1 MIVVAILLTPMAIE
15 VILSE
20 DFVTSGA
27 AWVGVGVLA
36 AGVGA
41 VDAGVVII
49 VVNTGAGAPDAVE
62 SAAASCASELLQFEA
77 RSVYVSKMI
86 PLVSPTAKEDND
98 VSRAARLRRAKDEA
112 LYVSGS
118 SSSFSC

>member
-20 DFVTSGA
+20 DFATSGA

-77 RSVYVSKMI
+77 R
-86 PLVSPTAKEDND
+86 
-98 VSRAARLRRAKDEA
+98 
-112 LYVSGS
+112 
-118 SSSFSC
+118 

>member
-1 MIVVAILLTPMAIE
+1 M
-15 VILSE
+15 
-20 DFVTSGA
+20 
-27 AWVGVGVLA
+27 
-36 AGVGA
+36 
-41 VDAGVVII
+41 DAGVVII
-49 VVNTGAGAPDAVE
+49 VVNTGAGAPAPDAVE
-62 SAAASCASELLQFEA
+62 SAAASRASELLQFEA

-118 SSSFSC
+118 PSSFSC